1 MTLSIPAEATYLQEG
16 YKSKAITD
24 SLCPLRV
31 LKRVGS
37 PYDYPECSFI
47 LNKLS
52 YKLKNYYSLK
62 SVFIEKFD
70 KLNDI
75 LNELQKNMS
84 QFNKSNIVKALV
96 ETK

>member
-75 LNELQKNMS
+75 LNYLQKNMS
-84 QFNKSNIVKALV
+84 QFHKTNIVKALA
-96 ETK
+96 EIK

>member
-75 LNELQKNMS
+75 LNYL
-84 QFNKSNIVKALV
+84 
-96 ETK
+96 